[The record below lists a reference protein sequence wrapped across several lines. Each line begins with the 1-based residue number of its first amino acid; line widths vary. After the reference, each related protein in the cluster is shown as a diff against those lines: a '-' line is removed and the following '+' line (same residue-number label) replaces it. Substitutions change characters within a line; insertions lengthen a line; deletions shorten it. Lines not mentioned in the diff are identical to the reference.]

1 MTEAPQLQPV
11 VDMAGPSPARIYD
24 YMLGGWHSRPA
35 DREAAAKLKDAVPEF
50 HEIAWANRG
59 FHQRAARWIAE
70 QGVRQFLDLGS
81 GFPTVGNTHEV
92 VREPQTT
99 ARVVYVDMDPAVA
112 EFGYALDGDD
122 GATLIQADLRDPDAL
137 LAQPE
142 LVRLIDFTEPVG
154 LIMTGVMHFVADGS
168 DPWGLVRRYLRPLA
182 AGSYLALSHATADGM
197 PPLAVQR
204 WQDVYSERT
213 GPAASAGPGVRAAV
227 LHRAAPRAPLP
238 GRPGRGD
245 LSGPVGLRG
254 SGDGR
259 QRRFP
264 LGLLRGGPPAVRPRG
279 SAA

>member
-1 MTEAPQLQPV
+1 MTEVPQLRSV
-11 VDMAGPSPARIYD
+11 AELAGPSPARIYD
-24 YMLGGWHSRPA
+24 YMLGGCHSRPV

-81 GFPTVGNTHEV
+81 GLPTVGNTHEV
-92 VREPQTT
+92 VRELQTT
-99 ARVVYVDMDPAVA
+99 ARVVYVDVDPAVA
-112 EFGYALDGDD
+112 EAGYALDGDD

-137 LAQPE
+137 LILPG
-142 LVRLIDFTEPVG
+142 LRRLIDFTEPVG

-204 WQDVYSERT
+204 WQDVYSGAPVQLHLRDRASVQQFFT
-213 GPAASAGPGVRAAV
+213 GLHLEPPYQDAPAAVTY
-227 LHRAAPRAPLP
+227 
-238 GRPGRGD
+238 
-245 LSGPVGLRG
+245 
-254 SGDGR
+254 
-259 QRRFP
+259 
-264 LGLLRGGPPAVRPRG
+264 LGLWGCEDPGMADSDGSRWGYCGVARRP
-279 SAA
+279 